1 MPLQLKKPI
10 CFFDLE
16 TTGVQVAKD
25 RIVELAVLKVNP
37 NGSEEMKRWL
47 VNPEMPIPPETT
59 AIHGISDDMVA
70 NAPTFKEIAKEVHQ
84 LLKGCDLGGYNLIRF
99 DVPLL
104 AEEFL
109 RAEVDIDF
117 SKHQIVDVQNIFHK
131 KEQRTLSAAY
141 RFYCDKDLTD
151 AHSADADTRA
161 TYEVLLGQLDRY
173 DDLPSDID
181 ALAKFS
187 EGRNRF
193 ADLAGFLHYDERNE
207 VVFGFGK
214 FKGQSVTAVLQ
225 REPGYLGWLLDA
237 DFPLYTK
244 KIITQ
249 IKLRSSQGL

>member
-59 AIHGISDDMVA
+59 AIHGISDEMVA

>member
-1 MPLQLKKPI
+1 MALQLKKPI

-25 RIVELAVLKVNP
+25 RIVELAILKVNP

-59 AIHGISDDMVA
+59 AIHGISDEMVA

-84 LLKGCDLGGYNLIRF
+84 LLRGCDLGGYNLIRF

-109 RAEVDIDF
+109 RADVDIDL

-161 TYEVLLGQLDRY
+161 TYEVLLGQLERY

-187 EGRNRF
+187 EGRNRY
-193 ADLAGFLHYDERNE
+193 ADLAGFLHYDERE
-207 VVFGFGK
+207 EIVFGFGK
-214 FKGQSVTAVLQ
+214 FKGQSVAAVLQ